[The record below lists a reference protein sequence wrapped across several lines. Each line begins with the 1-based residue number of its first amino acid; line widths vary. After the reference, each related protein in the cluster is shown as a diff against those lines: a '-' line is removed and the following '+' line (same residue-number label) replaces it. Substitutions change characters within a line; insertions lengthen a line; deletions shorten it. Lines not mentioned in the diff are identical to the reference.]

1 MSKLKGD
8 HLFSTYAKF
17 SEKLT
22 FLTSLLRTCKWAYQV
37 VRNLFFPRKFC
48 VRTKWIPQVAFWIL
62 KQNVIRERVLK
73 VVYTFLAGF
82 DNYHK
87 SSLKLLLFFSYWH
100 PKFSRCSSELA
111 QLVPVPFSRGRST
124 RYSDCMIFLSPF
136 LDVTKMSMS
145 AVSSSHS

>member
-22 FLTSLLRTCKWAYQV
+22 FLTPLLRICKWAYQV

-87 SSLKLLLFFSYWH
+87 SSLKLLLFFLTDTLNFQGVLQNWLNWFQYLFLGGGLLVILIAWF
-100 PKFSRCSSELA
+100 FSH
-111 QLVPVPFSRGRST
+111 
-124 RYSDCMIFLSPF
+124 
-136 LDVTKMSMS
+136 
-145 AVSSSHS
+145 HS